1 MATLV
6 KSRMGFD
13 SSWWLQNNTPIPQW
27 LEDLPYKRAMI
38 GSIPSRSTRYK
49 RDSSAIG
56 RDKKLKISKG
66 VGSNPSCPKN
76 RRFKNMICEN
86 CEKEYLIIYGSGRFC
101 CEKCARSFSTK
112 NKRLE
117 INKAVSEK
125 LKGKKFDLKN
135 NTNKRYTLKRK
146 IKKLL

>member
-1 MATLV
+1 
-6 KSRMGFD
+6 
-13 SSWWLQNNTPIPQW
+13 
-27 LEDLPYKRAMI
+27 
-38 GSIPSRSTRYK
+38 
-49 RDSSAIG
+49 
-56 RDKKLKISKG
+56 
-66 VGSNPSCPKN
+66 
-76 RRFKNMICEN
+76 MICEN